1 MWMIRLKIHVYIH
14 WDDLESMWII
24 LILSYESEDR
34 LFRVELAGCG
44 DVTRL

>member
-1 MWMIRLKIHVYIH
+1 MWIIH

-34 LFRVELAGCG
+34 LFCVELAGCG

>member
-1 MWMIRLKIHVYIH
+1 MWIIH

-34 LFRVELAGCG
+34 LFRVELVGWE
-44 DVTRL
+44 DVIRL

>member
-1 MWMIRLKIHVYIH
+1 MWIIH

-34 LFRVELAGCG
+34 LFRVELAGWE
-44 DVTRL
+44 DVISL